1 MYRPNA
7 SGFPPVHLNLGLY
20 QDLLKNFPFNSG
32 DEFQA
37 FLNATSQSQTS
48 TVNSNATDQS
58 PPLSSTFANTA
69 DHQKGFWRNWS
80 FAARKSYKVNNPP
93 PRCRPR
99 DAQRKR
105 ETCSVEMNKIF
116 EPRTT
121 GTTGNGPSSRNG
133 TTDPAPTLP
142 TSMVNE
148 NAQIGVDN
156 SDLDEIQVVD
166 GDETVVNGA
175 NNH

>member
-1 MYRPNA
+1 
-7 SGFPPVHLNLGLY
+7 
-20 QDLLKNFPFNSG
+20 
-32 DEFQA
+32 
-37 FLNATSQSQTS
+37 
-48 TVNSNATDQS
+48 
-58 PPLSSTFANTA
+58 
-69 DHQKGFWRNWS
+69 
-80 FAARKSYKVNNPP
+80 
-93 PRCRPR
+93 
-99 DAQRKR
+99 
-105 ETCSVEMNKIF
+105 MNKIF